1 MMLKVV
7 VALALSQAVRSKVD
21 DRDPNSQCLWW
32 PENTAIQLRLSADGN
47 PETPSDTEFT
57 AIVKAMQTW
66 QNQLETCSSLSLTEG
81 PRTQTRKIGFYDGE
95 TNENVAVFRL
105 KRCSD
110 VVPMND
116 PCKGEADNCGS
127 QYDCW
132 QHHHLVQPRDR
143 PHPRLGHRVQ
153 LAQLH
158 LLDGGHA
165 AVHRRQ
171 LQHQLRGDRRAEHHH
186 ARARSPARPGAQPG
200 GEQHHELP
208 REPGRAQQARARR

>member
-1 MMLKVV
+1 MILKAVL
-7 VALALSQAVRSKVD
+7 AIALSQAVRSKVD

-32 PENTAIQLRLSADGN
+32 PENTQIQVRLSADGN

-66 QNQLETCSSLSLTEG
+66 QTQLETCSSLSLTEG
-81 PRTQTRKIGFYDGE
+81 PRTQTRKVGYYDGE

-110 VVPMND
+110 VVPMSD

-132 QHHHLVQPRDR
+132 QHQEAAIAITTTSYNPETGRI
-143 PHPRLGHRVQ
+143 
-153 LAQLH
+153 
-158 LLDGGHA
+158 LDSDIEYGGCA
-165 AVHRRQ
+165 SLPRRQ
-171 LQHQLRGDRRAEHHH
+171 FQHQLRGDGRAEHDDP
-186 ARARSPARPGAQPG
+186 RARSLARPGPQPVDD
-200 GEQHHELP
+200 QHDELP
-208 REPGRAQQARARR
+208 REPGRDFEAHARR